1 MGVQRP
7 WLGALEYGDALALQG
22 RLHRAGVSG
31 GAPWLLGLEHRPVLT
46 LGKRGGELD
55 ARRAAA
61 AGYAVWQTRRGGL
74 ATCHEPGQLVGY
86 VIVDARPLG
95 VRRLVEAVEGVVIAW
110 LGGRGIV
117 ATRRAGAPGVW
128 VQGEG
133 GLAKIA
139 AVGLQV
145 REGWSMHGF
154 ALNLVNDL
162 AGFDL
167 VSPCG
172 IRDATVTSAARLGC
186 AAPPAEAWAELGP
199 ALAHALGLAD
209 GAQIPLDASP
219 PAR

>member
-1 MGVQRP
+1 MGVQRA
-7 WLGALEYGDALALQG
+7 WLGTLEYGEALSLQA
-22 RLHRAGVSG
+22 RAHRGGVSG
-31 GAPWLLGLEHRPVLT
+31 DGPWLLGLEHRPVLT

-86 VIVDARPLG
+86 VIIDARPLG
-95 VRRLVEAVEGVVIAW
+95 VRRLVDAVEGVVIGW
-110 LGGRGIV
+110 LAARGIL
-117 ATRRAGAPGVW
+117 ASRRPGAPGVW
-128 VQGEG
+128 VFGEAG
-133 GLAKIA
+133 PAKIA

-172 IRDATVTSAARLGC
+172 IRDATVTSASRLGC
-186 AAPPAEAWAELGP
+186 AIPPVEAWAQLGP
-199 ALAHALGLAD
+199 ALERALGLAP
-209 GAQIPLDASP
+209 GPQIPLDAS
-219 PAR
+219 ARAR

>member
-1 MGVQRP
+1 MAVQRA
-7 WLGALEYGDALALQG
+7 WLGTLEYGEALALQA
-22 RLHRAGVSG
+22 RLHRGGLSG
-31 GAPWLLGLEHRPVLT
+31 GGPWLLGLEHRPVLT

-86 VIVDARPLG
+86 VIIDARPLG
-95 VRRLVEAVEGVVIAW
+95 VRRLVEAVEGVVITW

-128 VQGEG
+128 VPAATGP
-133 GLAKIA
+133 AKIA

-162 AGFDL
+162 AGFEL
-167 VSPCG
+167 ISPCG
-172 IRDATVTSAARLGC
+172 IRDATVTSASRLGC
-186 AAPPAEAWAELGP
+186 AVPPAQAWAELGP
-199 ALAHALGLAD
+199 ALQGALGVAA
-209 GAQIPLDASP
+209 GAQIPLDAHW